1 MSLNLRQAKTE
12 DLFAE
17 IKRRSVCMT
26 KPKMNI
32 IMVGPPGAGKGT
44 QGPIIRDE
52 LCLCHLATGDLLRE
66 AVAQGTELGKKAKD
80 VMARGELVSDE
91 LVIGLF
97 QEQMNNP
104 ECERGM
110 LLDGFPRTTV
120 QAEKLDKMFVEQGK
134 KIDKVIEFK
143 VDDEVLVERIEGRRI
158 HQASGRT
165 YHVKFNPPKVEGK
178 DDVTGEDLMQRKDD
192 TRDVLQKRLGAY
204 HTQTSPILDYYRKQ
218 NILQSVDAMQKMDTV
233 RQEIFKGLFGEL
245 KY

>member
-1 MSLNLRQAKTE
+1 MDNLRSVKTD

-17 IKRRSVCMT
+17 IKRRAMCMS

-66 AVAQGTELGKKAKD
+66 AVAAGTELGKQAKD

-97 QEQMNNP
+97 KEQMGNP

-120 QAEKLDKMFVEQGK
+120 QAEKLDSMFKAEGK

-143 VDDEVLVERIEGRRI
+143 VNDDVLVERIEGRRI
-158 HQASGRT
+158 HKASGRT

-178 DDVTGEDLMQRKDD
+178 DDVTGEPLMQRADD
-192 TRDVLQKRLGAY
+192 NADVLKKRLSAY
-204 HTQTSPILDYYRKQ
+204 HTQTAPILDYYGKQ
-218 NILQSVDAMQKMDTV
+218 NILHSVDAMQQMPSVKSD
-233 RQEIFKGLFGEL
+233 IFKGLFDT